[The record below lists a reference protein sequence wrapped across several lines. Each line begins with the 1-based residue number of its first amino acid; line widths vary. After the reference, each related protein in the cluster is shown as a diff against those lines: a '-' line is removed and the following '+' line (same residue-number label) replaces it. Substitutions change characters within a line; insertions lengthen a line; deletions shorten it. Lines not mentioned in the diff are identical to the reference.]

1 MNFGAAIALLC
12 IGMVIYQ
19 LSSGKV
25 VGRGGWVTT
34 RDKNPGLYWL
44 TIAIGEWSLMFA
56 VQIEC
61 LAMGNGP
68 YATN

>member
-1 MNFGAAIALLC
+1 MSFGAAIALLC

-25 VGRGGWVTT
+25 VHRGGWVTT

-44 TIAIGEWSLMFA
+44 TITIEIAFA
-56 VQIEC
+56 AGMVGLVIHDF
-61 LAMGNGP
+61 LANGS
-68 YATN
+68 